1 MSQTTPRTIK
11 LPALNATP
19 DSLGY
24 FRFDRLSAGRVVLT
38 NDAGEWQVLANADF
52 RTFISGQIKADN
64 PLFPALQ
71 DKGFIRDD
79 LDAEQIAARVRR
91 KKRFLGQ
98 GPHLHVVITTLRCN
112 QSCRYCHASRT
123 DMSRVDTD
131 MSIETAKGV
140 VDLAMQSTSSY
151 INFEY
156 TGGEP
161 IVNMPAVKFVVEYS
175 REKNRYEGKTLDH
188 SIVTNM
194 TYMTEDVAEYLIA
207 NNIWVCTSLDGSQDV
222 HNWNRTWIQGKG
234 GSGGAYESVIKWIRY
249 FNRRYVEDGLDPEL
263 FHVDALMT
271 TTRKTF
277 EDPRGLVDL
286 YTGLGIR
293 NIHIRAL
300 NPFGFA
306 TKTWRRIGYSAEEYL
321 TFYEKVLDYIIELNL
336 KGVQIMEGTAATL
349 LKKILT
355 PDDPNFVDIRS
366 PIGSG
371 TGQLAYS
378 YDGKIYPSDEGRM
391 VAGMGDDFFL
401 IGEVGKSSYADLVN
415 HPTVRALALS
425 SITDGLPGC
434 NTCWNAPFCGVRP
447 MHNYMNFGDL
457 FAQRPLTPKCREH
470 MTLSRLLIR
479 RLDADSD
486 GRIEAMFRRWVLDRP
501 RPPSE

>member
-1 MSQTTPRTIK
+1 MKAVSRTIK
-11 LPALNATP
+11 LPAMPTNA
-19 DSLGY
+19 DALGY
-24 FRFDRLSAGRVVLT
+24 FRFDRLSEGRIVLT
-38 NDAGEWQVLANADF
+38 NDAGEWQVLAEPDF
-52 RTFISGQIKADN
+52 RRFVAGEIKAGD
-64 PLFPALQ
+64 PLFGALQ
-71 DKGFIRDD
+71 ERGFIRED
-79 LDAEQIAARVRR
+79 LDAEAIATRVRR
-91 KKRFLGQ
+91 KKRFLGL

-112 QSCRYCHASRT
+112 QSCKYCHASRT
-123 DMSRVDTD
+123 DMDRVDTD

-140 VDLAMQSTSSY
+140 VDLAMQSPSPY

-161 IVNMPAVKFVVEYS
+161 TVNMPALKFIVEYS
-175 REKNRYEGKTLDH
+175 REKNRYEGKSLDH
-188 SIVTNM
+188 SVVTNM
-194 TYMTEDVAEYLIA
+194 TYMTEEIAEYLIE
-207 NNIWVCTSLDGSQDV
+207 NNIWVCTSLDGTQAIHD
-222 HNWNRTWIQGKG
+222 WNRSWG
-234 GSGGAYESVIKWIRY
+234 GTGSSAGAYNSVIKWIKY
-249 FNRRYVEDGLDPEL
+249 FNRRYVENGLDPEL
-263 FHVDALMT
+263 YHVDALMT
-271 TTRKTF
+271 STRKSF
-277 EDPRGLVDL
+277 EDWKAVVDL
-286 YTGLGIR
+286 YIELGIR

-306 TKTWRRIGYSAEEYL
+306 TKTWKMIGYTADEFLE
-321 TFYEKVLDYIIELNL
+321 FYEKVLDYIIELNL
-336 KGVQIMEGTAATL
+336 SGVQIMEGTAATL

-371 TGQLAYS
+371 TGQIAYS

-391 VAGMGDDFFL
+391 VAGMGDDFFA
-401 IGEVGKSSYADLVN
+401 IGEVGKSSYAEIVN

-434 NTCWNAPFCGVRP
+434 STCWNAPFCGVRP
-447 MHNYMNFGDL
+447 LHNYMNFGDL

-479 RLDADSD
+479 RLDEDSD
-486 GRIEAMFRRWVLDRP
+486 GRIEAMFRRWVIDRP